1 MTNGTA
7 CARSADVGIGSRS
20 SGSIRLSHMLRA
32 IVTAPSAILR
42 ERLRTLAQSADVEIS
57 GETGEAARA
66 HALASVS
73 DVLIVWGPPL
83 LSQVADRLDP
93 EGDDQSLSDGGLAD
107 GITGATAIVDRDVTA
122 YAVVVVTNDRRVVTT
137 LETLPVRGWAV
148 VLEDA
153 TREELRAAIGA
164 ADAGMGAMP
173 AEWLAR
179 ATPRN
184 RAVEWDGDGVADERL
199 TVREQEV
206 LEWLSQGLSNRR
218 IAERL
223 GISEHT
229 VKFHIT
235 AIYGKLGASTRTEA
249 VNHALRRGWLRL

>member
-1 MTNGTA
+1 
-7 CARSADVGIGSRS
+7 
-20 SGSIRLSHMLRA
+20 MLA
-32 IVTAPSAILR
+32 K
-42 ERLRTLAQSADVEIS
+42 SADVEIA

-66 HALASVS
+66 HALASQS
-73 DVLIVWGPPL
+73 DVLIVWGAPL
-83 LSQVADRLDP
+83 LSRVADHLDP
-93 EGDDQSLSDGGLAD
+93 EVDEPALAEGLVSA
-107 GITGATAIVDRDVTA
+107 AAIVDRDVTT
-122 YAVVVVTNDRRVVTT
+122 YAVVVITGDRRVVTT

-148 VLEDA
+148 APEDA
-153 TREELRAAIGA
+153 TREELRAAIVA

-173 AEWLAR
+173 VEWLAR
-179 ATPRN
+179 ATPRD
-184 RAVEWDGDGVADERL
+184 RTAEWDGDGVADERL

-235 AIYGKLGASTRTEA
+235 AIYGKLNASTRTEA

>member
-1 MTNGTA
+1 
-7 CARSADVGIGSRS
+7 
-20 SGSIRLSHMLRA
+20 MLRV
-32 IVTAPSAILR
+32 IVTAPTAALR
-42 ERLRTLAQSADVEIS
+42 ERLRSLAQSADVEIA
-57 GETGEAARA
+57 GETGDANRA
-66 HALASVS
+66 HALASSS
-73 DVLIVWGPPL
+73 DVLIVWGAQL
-83 LSQVADRLDP
+83 LSRVADRLDP
-93 EGDDQSLSDGGLAD
+93 EVDEHPLADGFAADGLAD
-107 GITGATAIVDRDVTA
+107 GLVAVTAIADGDVKA
-122 YAVVVVTNDRRVVTT
+122 YAVVVVSNDRRVTTT

-153 TREELRAAIGA
+153 TRDELRAAIAA

-173 AEWLAR
+173 VEWLAR
-179 ATPRN
+179 ATPRD
-184 RAVEWDGDGVADERL
+184 RALEWDGDGVADERL

-229 VKFHIT
+229 VKFHIN

>member
-1 MTNGTA
+1 
-7 CARSADVGIGSRS
+7 
-20 SGSIRLSHMLRA
+20 MLRV
-32 IVTAPSAILR
+32 IVTAPSSALR
-42 ERLRTLAQSADVEIS
+42 ERLRTLAQSAGVEIA
-57 GETGEAARA
+57 GETGDAARA
-66 HALASVS
+66 HALASRS
-73 DVLIVWGPPL
+73 DVLIVWGPAL

-93 EGDDQSLSDGGLAD
+93 EVDERALAD
-107 GITGATAIVDRDVTA
+107 GLAVATAMVDRDVTA
-122 YAVVVVTNDRRVVTT
+122 YAVVVVTNDRRAVTT

-153 TREELRAAIGA
+153 TREELSAAIVA

-173 AEWLAR
+173 VEWLAR
-179 ATPRN
+179 ATPRD

-235 AIYGKLGASTRTEA
+235 AIYGKLDASTRTEA

>member
-1 MTNGTA
+1 
-7 CARSADVGIGSRS
+7 
-20 SGSIRLSHMLRA
+20 MLRV
-32 IVTAPSAILR
+32 IVSAPTAALR
-42 ERLRTLAQSADVEIS
+42 ERLRVLAQSADVEIA
-57 GETGEAARA
+57 GETGDAARA

-93 EGDDQSLSDGGLAD
+93 EVGEHSLAD
-107 GITGATAIVDRDVTA
+107 GLTGVTAIVDRDVTA
-122 YAVVVVTNDRRVVTT
+122 YAVVAVTNDRRAIAT

>member
-1 MTNGTA
+1 
-7 CARSADVGIGSRS
+7 
-20 SGSIRLSHMLRA
+20 MLRA
-32 IVTAPSAILR
+32 IVTAPTAALR
-42 ERLRTLAQSADVEIS
+42 ERLRALAQSADVEIA
-57 GETGEAARA
+57 GETGDPIRA
-66 HALASVS
+66 HALASSS
-73 DVLIVWGPPL
+73 DVLIVWGPQL
-83 LSQVADRLDP
+83 LSRVADRLDP
-93 EGDDQSLSDGGLAD
+93 EVDESSLADGLAD
-107 GITGATAIVDRDVTA
+107 GLLGGLDVTAIVDRDVSA
-122 YAVVVVTNDRRVVTT
+122 YAVVVLTNDRRVVTT

-153 TREELRAAIGA
+153 TRDELRAAIAA

-179 ATPRN
+179 ATPRD
-184 RAVEWDGDGVADERL
+184 RAVSWDGDGIADERL

>member
-1 MTNGTA
+1 
-7 CARSADVGIGSRS
+7 
-20 SGSIRLSHMLRA
+20 MLA
-32 IVTAPSAILR
+32 K
-42 ERLRTLAQSADVEIS
+42 SADVEIA

-66 HALASVS
+66 HALASQS
-73 DVLIVWGPPL
+73 DVLIVWGAPL
-83 LSQVADRLDP
+83 LSRVADHLDP
-93 EGDDQSLSDGGLAD
+93 EVDEPALAEGLVSA
-107 GITGATAIVDRDVTA
+107 AAIVDRDVTT
-122 YAVVVVTNDRRVVTT
+122 YAVVVITGDRRVVTT

-148 VLEDA
+148 APEDA
-153 TREELRAAIGA
+153 TREELRAAIVA

-173 AEWLAR
+173 VEWLAR
-179 ATPRN
+179 ATPRD
-184 RAVEWDGDGVADERL
+184 RAAEWDGDGVADERL

-235 AIYGKLGASTRTEA
+235 AIYGKLNASTRTEA

>member
-1 MTNGTA
+1 M
-7 CARSADVGIGSRS
+7 
-20 SGSIRLSHMLRA
+20 
-32 IVTAPSAILR
+32 
-42 ERLRTLAQSADVEIS
+42 EIA
-57 GETGEAARA
+57 GETGDAARA
-66 HALASVS
+66 HALASSS
-73 DVLIVWGPPL
+73 DVLIMWGPAL
-83 LSQVADRLDP
+83 LSRVADRLDP
-93 EGDDQSLSDGGLAD
+93 EVDEHALAD
-107 GITGATAIVDRDVTA
+107 GLVGVTAIVDGSVKA
-122 YAVVVVTNDRRVVTT
+122 YAIVVLTNDRRVVTT

-153 TREELRAAIGA
+153 TRDELRAAIAA

-173 AEWLAR
+173 VEWLAR
-179 ATPRN
+179 ATPRD
-184 RAVEWDGDGVADERL
+184 RSLEWDGDGVIDERL

-229 VKFHIT
+229 VKFHIN

>member
-1 MTNGTA
+1 
-7 CARSADVGIGSRS
+7 
-20 SGSIRLSHMLRA
+20 MLRA
-32 IVTAPSAILR
+32 IVTAPTAALR
-42 ERLRTLAQSADVEIS
+42 ERLRALAQSADVEIA
-57 GETGEAARA
+57 GETGDPVRA
-66 HALASVS
+66 HALASSS
-73 DVLIVWGPPL
+73 DVLIVWGPQL
-83 LSQVADRLDP
+83 LSRVADRLDP
-93 EGDDQSLSDGGLAD
+93 EVDEGSLADGLAD
-107 GITGATAIVDRDVTA
+107 GLLGGLDVTAIVDRDVTA
-122 YAVVVVTNDRRVVTT
+122 YAVVVLTSDRRVVTT

-153 TREELRAAIGA
+153 TREELRAAIAA

-173 AEWLAR
+173 VEWLAR
-179 ATPRN
+179 ATPRD
-184 RAVEWDGDGVADERL
+184 RALAWDGDGVADERL

>member
-1 MTNGTA
+1 
-7 CARSADVGIGSRS
+7 
-20 SGSIRLSHMLRA
+20 MLRA
-32 IVTAPSAILR
+32 IVTAPTAVLR
-42 ERLRTLAQSADVEIS
+42 ERLRVLAQSADVEIA
-57 GETGEAARA
+57 GETGDAVRA
-66 HALASVS
+66 HALASSS

-83 LSQVADRLDP
+83 LSRVADRLDP
-93 EGDDQSLSDGGLAD
+93 EVDEHSLAD
-107 GITGATAIVDRDVTA
+107 GIADGIVGVTAIVDHDVTA
-122 YAVVVVTNDRRVVTT
+122 YAVVVVTNDRRVTTT

-148 VLEDA
+148 VLEDT
-153 TREELRAAIGA
+153 TREELRAAIVA

-173 AEWLAR
+173 VEWLAR
-179 ATPRN
+179 ATPRD
-184 RAVEWDGDGVADERL
+184 RALAWDGDGIGDERL

>member
-1 MTNGTA
+1 
-7 CARSADVGIGSRS
+7 
-20 SGSIRLSHMLRA
+20 MLRA
-32 IVTAPSAILR
+32 IVTAPTSALR
-42 ERLRTLAQSADVEIS
+42 ERLRTLAQSADVEIA
-57 GETGEAARA
+57 GETGDAARA
-66 HALASVS
+66 HALASSS
-73 DVLIVWGPPL
+73 DVLIIAGAQLV
-83 LSQVADRLDP
+83 SRVADHLDP
-93 EGDDQSLSDGGLAD
+93 EVEDSLAD
-107 GITGATAIVDRDVTA
+107 GLVGVTAIVDGSVDGMKA
-122 YAVVVVTNDRRVVTT
+122 YAVVAVTNDRRVVTT

-153 TREELRAAIGA
+153 TRDELRAAIVA

-179 ATPRN
+179 ATPRD
-184 RAVEWDGDGVADERL
+184 RALEWDGDGVADERL

>member
-1 MTNGTA
+1 
-7 CARSADVGIGSRS
+7 
-20 SGSIRLSHMLRA
+20 MLRA
-32 IVTAPSAILR
+32 VVIAPTSDLR
-42 ERLRTLAQSADVEIS
+42 ERLRALAQSADLEIA
-57 GETGEAARA
+57 GETGDANRA
-66 HALASVS
+66 HALASSS
-73 DVLIVWGPPL
+73 DVLIVCGPAL
-83 LSQVADRLDP
+83 LSRVADLLDP
-93 EGDDQSLSDGGLAD
+93 EVDEHAVAD
-107 GITGATAIVDRDVTA
+107 SEVTA
-122 YAVVVVTNDRRVVTT
+122 YAIVVLTNDRRVVTT
-137 LETLPVRGWAV
+137 LEALPVRGWAV

-153 TREELRAAIGA
+153 TREELRAAITA

-173 AEWLAR
+173 VEWLAR

-184 RAVEWDGDGVADERL
+184 RALEWDGEGVADERL

-229 VKFHIT
+229 VKFHIN

>member
-1 MTNGTA
+1 
-7 CARSADVGIGSRS
+7 
-20 SGSIRLSHMLRA
+20 MLRA
-32 IVTAPSAILR
+32 IVTAPTAALR
-42 ERLRTLAQSADVEIS
+42 ERLRSLAQSADVEVA
-57 GETGEAARA
+57 GETGDAARA
-66 HALASVS
+66 HALASSS
-73 DVLIVWGPPL
+73 DVLIVWGPQL
-83 LSQVADRLDP
+83 LSRVADRLDP
-93 EGDDQSLSDGGLAD
+93 EVDEHSLAD
-107 GITGATAIVDRDVTA
+107 GLAGDLIGVTPIADGSVDGVKA
-122 YAVVVVTNDRRVVTT
+122 YAMVAVTSDRRVVTT

-153 TREELRAAIGA
+153 TRDELRAAIVA

-179 ATPRN
+179 ATPRD
-184 RAVEWDGDGVADERL
+184 RALEWDGDGVADERL

>member
-1 MTNGTA
+1 
-7 CARSADVGIGSRS
+7 
-20 SGSIRLSHMLRA
+20 MLRV
-32 IVTAPSAILR
+32 IVSAPTSALR
-42 ERLRTLAQSADVEIS
+42 ERLRTLAQSADVEIA
-57 GETGEAARA
+57 GETGDAARA

-93 EGDDQSLSDGGLAD
+93 ELAD
-107 GITGATAIVDRDVTA
+107 GLEGVTAIADRDVTT
-122 YAVVVVTNDRRVVTT
+122 YAVVAVTNDRRVTAT

-153 TREELRAAIGA
+153 TREELRAAIVA
-164 ADAGMGAMP
+164 ADAGMAAMP
-173 AEWLAR
+173 VEWLAR
-179 ATPRN
+179 ATPRD
-184 RAVEWDGDGVADERL
+184 RAIEWDGDGVADERL

>member
-1 MTNGTA
+1 
-7 CARSADVGIGSRS
+7 
-20 SGSIRLSHMLRA
+20 MLRA
-32 IVTAPSAILR
+32 IVTAPTSALR
-42 ERLRTLAQSADVEIS
+42 ERLRTLAQSADVEIA
-57 GETGEAARA
+57 GETGDAARA
-66 HALASVS
+66 HALASSS
-73 DVLIVWGPPL
+73 DVLIIAGAQLV
-83 LSQVADRLDP
+83 SRVADHLDP
-93 EGDDQSLSDGGLAD
+93 EVEDSLAD
-107 GITGATAIVDRDVTA
+107 GLVGVTAIVDGSVDGMKA
-122 YAVVVVTNDRRVVTT
+122 YAVVAVTNDRRVVTT

-153 TREELRAAIGA
+153 TRDELRVAIGA

-179 ATPRN
+179 ATPRD
-184 RAVEWDGDGVADERL
+184 RALEWDGDGVADERL

>member
-1 MTNGTA
+1 
-7 CARSADVGIGSRS
+7 
-20 SGSIRLSHMLRA
+20 MLRA
-32 IVTAPSAILR
+32 IVTAPTAALR
-42 ERLRTLAQSADVEIS
+42 ERLRALAQGADVEIA
-57 GETGEAARA
+57 GETGDAARA
-66 HALASVS
+66 HALASSS
-73 DVLIVWGPPL
+73 DVLIVAGAQL
-83 LSQVADRLDP
+83 LSRVADHLDP
-93 EGDDQSLSDGGLAD
+93 EVDELSGGMAGDLV
-107 GITGATAIVDRDVTA
+107 GATAIVDGDATA
-122 YAVVVVTNDRRVVTT
+122 YALVVVTNDRRVTTT
-137 LETLPVRGWAV
+137 LETLPIRGWAV

-153 TREELRAAIGA
+153 TRDELRAAIAA

-173 AEWLAR
+173 VEWLAR
-179 ATPRN
+179 ATPRD
-184 RAVEWDGDGVADERL
+184 RALAWDGEGVADERL

-229 VKFHIT
+229 VKFHIN

>member
-1 MTNGTA
+1 
-7 CARSADVGIGSRS
+7 
-20 SGSIRLSHMLRA
+20 MLRA
-32 IVTAPSAILR
+32 IVTAPTAALR
-42 ERLRTLAQSADVEIS
+42 ERLRALAQSADVEVA

-66 HALASVS
+66 HALATVS
-73 DVLIVWGPPL
+73 DVLIVWGPQL
-83 LSQVADRLDP
+83 LSHVADRLDP
-93 EGDDQSLSDGGLAD
+93 EVGEDSLDSGLVDGLVGV
-107 GITGATAIVDRDVTA
+107 TAIVDRDMTA
-122 YAVVVVTNDRRVVTT
+122 YAVVAVSNDRRVTTT

-148 VLEDA
+148 VLEDT
-153 TREELRAAIGA
+153 TRDELQAAIRA

-173 AEWLAR
+173 VEWLAR
-179 ATPRN
+179 ATPRD
-184 RAVEWDGDGVADERL
+184 RAVAWDGEGVADERL

>member
-1 MTNGTA
+1 
-7 CARSADVGIGSRS
+7 
-20 SGSIRLSHMLRA
+20 MLRA
-32 IVTAPSAILR
+32 IVTAPTAALR
-42 ERLRTLAQSADVEIS
+42 ERLRALARSADVEIA
-57 GETGEAARA
+57 GETGDADRA
-66 HALASVS
+66 HALASQS

-83 LSQVADRLDP
+83 LSRVADRLDP
-93 EGDDQSLSDGGLAD
+93 EVDEHSIAD
-107 GITGATAIVDRDVTA
+107 GLVGATAIVDRDVTA
-122 YAVVVVTNDRRVVTT
+122 YAVVVIANDRRVVTT

-153 TREELRAAIGA
+153 TREELRAAIVA

-173 AEWLAR
+173 VEWLAR
-179 ATPRN
+179 ATPRD
-184 RAVEWDGDGVADERL
+184 RALGWDGDGVADERL

>member
-1 MTNGTA
+1 
-7 CARSADVGIGSRS
+7 
-20 SGSIRLSHMLRA
+20 MLRA
-32 IVTAPSAILR
+32 IVTAPTAALR
-42 ERLRTLAQSADVEIS
+42 ERLRALAQSADVEIA
-57 GETGEAARA
+57 GETGDPDRA
-66 HALASVS
+66 HALASSS

-83 LSQVADRLDP
+83 LSRVADRLDP
-93 EGDDQSLSDGGLAD
+93 EVDEDSLAD
-107 GITGATAIVDRDVTA
+107 GLVGVTAIVDRDVTA
-122 YAVVVVTNDRRVVTT
+122 YAVVAVTNDRRVVTT

-153 TREELRAAIGA
+153 TRDELRAAIAA

-173 AEWLAR
+173 VEWLAR
-179 ATPRN
+179 ATPRD
-184 RAVEWDGDGVADERL
+184 RALAWDGDGVADERL

>member
-1 MTNGTA
+1 
-7 CARSADVGIGSRS
+7 
-20 SGSIRLSHMLRA
+20 MLRA
-32 IVTAPSAILR
+32 IVTAPTAALR
-42 ERLRTLAQSADVEIS
+42 QRLRVLAASGDVEIA
-57 GETGEAARA
+57 GETGDAARA

-93 EGDDQSLSDGGLAD
+93 EVDEHSLAD
-107 GITGATAIVDRDVTA
+107 GLVGVSAMVHHDVRA
-122 YAVVVVTNDRRVVTT
+122 YAVVAVTNDRRVVAT

-153 TREELRAAIGA
+153 TREELRAAIAA
-164 ADAGMGAMP
+164 ADAGLGAMP
-173 AEWLAR
+173 VEWLAR

-184 RAVEWDGDGVADERL
+184 RALEWDGDGVADERL
-199 TVREQEV
+199 TGREQEV

>member
-1 MTNGTA
+1 
-7 CARSADVGIGSRS
+7 
-20 SGSIRLSHMLRA
+20 MLRA

-42 ERLRTLAQSADVEIS
+42 ERLRALAQGGDVEIA

-93 EGDDQSLSDGGLAD
+93 EVNEHSLAD
-107 GITGATAIVDRDVTA
+107 GVDGLASATAIADRDVTA
-122 YAVVVVTNDRRVVTT
+122 YAIVVVTNDRRVVTT

-153 TREELRAAIGA
+153 TREEMRAAIAA

-184 RAVEWDGDGVADERL
+184 RAVDWDVDGVPDERL

>member
-1 MTNGTA
+1 M
-7 CARSADVGIGSRS
+7 
-20 SGSIRLSHMLRA
+20 LMLRA
-32 IVTAPSAILR
+32 IVTAPTAALR
-42 ERLRTLAQSADVEIS
+42 ERLRTLAQSADVEIA
-57 GETGEAARA
+57 GETGDAHRA
-66 HALASVS
+66 HALASES

-83 LSQVADRLDP
+83 LSRVADHLDP
-93 EGDDQSLSDGGLAD
+93 EVDEHSLPIDSRAH
-107 GITGATAIVDRDVTA
+107 R
-122 YAVVVVTNDRRVVTT
+122 DRRSRRDG
-137 LETLPVRGWAV
+137 VRHGRHHQRSPRDDDTR
-148 VLEDA
+148 DA
-153 TREELRAAIGA
+153 AGARLGGRARRRDARRMRAAIVA

-173 AEWLAR
+173 VEWLAR
-179 ATPRN
+179 ATPRD
-184 RAVEWDGDGVADERL
+184 RALEWDGDGVADERL

-229 VKFHIT
+229 VKFHIN

>member
-1 MTNGTA
+1 
-7 CARSADVGIGSRS
+7 
-20 SGSIRLSHMLRA
+20 MLRV
-32 IVTAPSAILR
+32 IVTAPTAALR
-42 ERLRTLAQSADVEIS
+42 ERIRSLAQSADVEIA
-57 GETGEAARA
+57 GETGDAARA
-66 HALASVS
+66 HALASSS
-73 DVLIVWGPPL
+73 DVLIVWGPQL
-83 LSQVADRLDP
+83 LSHVADRLDP
-93 EGDDQSLSDGGLAD
+93 EVDEHALVDGLVD
-107 GITGATAIVDRDVTA
+107 VTAIVDGSVTA
-122 YAVVVVTNDRRVVTT
+122 YAIVVLTNDRRVVTT

-153 TREELRAAIGA
+153 TRDELRAAIAA

-173 AEWLAR
+173 VEWLAR
-179 ATPRN
+179 ATPRD
-184 RAVEWDGDGVADERL
+184 RALEWDGDGVADERL

-229 VKFHIT
+229 VKFHIN

>member
-1 MTNGTA
+1 
-7 CARSADVGIGSRS
+7 
-20 SGSIRLSHMLRA
+20 MLRA
-32 IVTAPSAILR
+32 IVLAPTSAQREQLR
-42 ERLRTLAQSADVEIS
+42 SLAQSSDVEIA
-57 GETGEAARA
+57 GETGDAARA
-66 HALASVS
+66 HALASSS
-73 DVLIVWGPPL
+73 DVLIVWGPQL
-83 LSQVADRLDP
+83 LSLVADRLDP
-93 EGDDQSLSDGGLAD
+93 EVDEHALAD
-107 GITGATAIVDRDVTA
+107 GLVDVTA
-122 YAVVVVTNDRRVVTT
+122 IADGGVKAYAIVAVTNDRRVTTT

-153 TREELRAAIGA
+153 TREELRAAIAA

-173 AEWLAR
+173 VEWLAR
-179 ATPRN
+179 AMPRN
-184 RAVEWDGDGVADERL
+184 RALEWDADGVADERL

-229 VKFHIT
+229 VKFHIN

>member
-1 MTNGTA
+1 
-7 CARSADVGIGSRS
+7 
-20 SGSIRLSHMLRA
+20 MLRA
-32 IVTAPSAILR
+32 IVTAPTTALR
-42 ERLRTLAQSADVEIS
+42 ERLRTLAQSADVEIA
-57 GETGEAARA
+57 GETGDPIRA
-66 HALASVS
+66 HALASDS

-83 LSQVADRLDP
+83 LSRVADRLDP
-93 EGDDQSLSDGGLAD
+93 EVAD
-107 GITGATAIVDRDVTA
+107 GLVVDTVSVTAIAERDVNA
-122 YAVVVVTNDRRVVTT
+122 YAIVVITNDRRVTTT

-153 TREELRAAIGA
+153 TREELRAAIVA
-164 ADAGMGAMP
+164 ADAGLGAMP
-173 AEWLAR
+173 VEWLAR
-179 ATPRN
+179 ATPRD
-184 RAVEWDGDGVADERL
+184 RALEWDGDGVADERL

-229 VKFHIT
+229 VKFHIN

>member
-1 MTNGTA
+1 
-7 CARSADVGIGSRS
+7 
-20 SGSIRLSHMLRA
+20 MLRV
-32 IVTAPSAILR
+32 IVSAPTAALR
-42 ERLRTLAQSADVEIS
+42 ERLRVLAQSADVEIA
-57 GETGEAARA
+57 GETGDAARA

-93 EGDDQSLSDGGLAD
+93 EVDEHSLAD
-107 GITGATAIVDRDVTA
+107 GLSGVTVTAIGDRDVTA
-122 YAVVVVTNDRRVVTT
+122 YAVVAVTNDRRVTTT

-153 TREELRAAIGA
+153 TREELRAAIVA
-164 ADAGMGAMP
+164 ADAGLGAMP
-173 AEWLAR
+173 VEWLAR
-179 ATPRN
+179 ATPRD
-184 RAVEWDGDGVADERL
+184 RAIEWDGDGVADERL

>member
-1 MTNGTA
+1 
-7 CARSADVGIGSRS
+7 
-20 SGSIRLSHMLRA
+20 MLRA
-32 IVTAPSAILR
+32 IVTAPTAALR
-42 ERLRTLAQSADVEIS
+42 ERLRALAQSADVEIA
-57 GETGEAARA
+57 GETGDAERA
-66 HALASVS
+66 HALAISS

-83 LSQVADRLDP
+83 LSRVADRLDP
-93 EGDDQSLSDGGLAD
+93 EVDEDSLAD
-107 GITGATAIVDRDVTA
+107 GIVGVTAIVDREMTA
-122 YAVVVVTNDRRVVTT
+122 YAVVAVTNDRRVVTT

-153 TREELRAAIGA
+153 TRDELRAAIAA

-173 AEWLAR
+173 VEWLAR
-179 ATPRN
+179 ATPRD
-184 RAVEWDGDGVADERL
+184 RALTWDGDGVADERL